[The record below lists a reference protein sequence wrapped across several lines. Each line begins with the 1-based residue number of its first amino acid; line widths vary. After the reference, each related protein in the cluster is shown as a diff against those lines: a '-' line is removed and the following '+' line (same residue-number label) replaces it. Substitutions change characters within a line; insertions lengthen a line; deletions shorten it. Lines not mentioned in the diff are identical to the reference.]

1 MQTKKRESQADRAA
15 RLGVRLSKMHEL
27 QMLHDCNFHD
37 ADIILGVDEE
47 TGNEFVACGAE
58 IINQISNLPDGQ
70 TCPVKVVKVTIIQR
84 TAELEALLG
93 TIQAARSYHDYAP
106 AGMTLKD
113 VVENRRK
120 EFNRLLEL

>member
-1 MQTKKRESQADRAA
+1 MQTKKRELQADKAT

-27 QMLHDCNFHD
+27 QMLHDCNFD
-37 ADIILGVDEE
+37 NANIIFGVDEE
-47 TGNEFVACGAE
+47 SGNEFVAFGAD

>member
-1 MQTKKRESQADRAA
+1 MQTKKRELQADKAA

-27 QMLHDCNFHD
+27 QMLHGCNFHD
-37 ADIILGVDEE
+37 ADIIFGVDEE
-47 TGNEFVACGAE
+47 TGNEFVAFGAE